1 MRACARGSQH
11 VIWLLAK
18 LFSTTHTDFDYVDLC
33 QKGGHLPAFL
43 SRFRDID
50 PNVRMEMV
58 SAGLQLQ
65 RLRPKLGGE
74 VRRSR
79 R

>member
-1 MRACARGSQH
+1 

-43 SRFRDID
+43 GRFRDID
-50 PNVRMEMV
+50 PSVRIEMV
-58 SAGLQLQ
+58 TAGLALQ

-74 VRRSR
+74 VRRSSR
-79 R
+79 LADPTAI